1 MSKLAQV
8 VVGETASEKL
18 KEAQF
23 GSDEPYLKKKKE
35 DEIRIK
41 LDEFAKELSQVK
53 KQRDG
58 HQAPLEAIKRMRAR
72 GLQTKTRIPLQ
83 KGRPQTPSIIQWA
96 GINRPITLG
105 LTILLICTVSAG
117 LSAVLTT
124 HQNRFAFN
132 KLQELKDQANQL
144 ETEWGQLL
152 IEQSTFGV
160 EGRIEQKAIEQLQ
173 MQLPELS
180 KIVMVSSD

>member
-1 MSKLAQV
+1 
-8 VVGETASEKL
+8 
-18 KEAQF
+18 
-23 GSDEPYLKKKKE
+23 
-35 DEIRIK
+35 
-41 LDEFAKELSQVK
+41 
-53 KQRDG
+53 
-58 HQAPLEAIKRMRAR
+58 MRAR

-96 GINRPITLG
+96 GSNRPITLG

-117 LSAVLTT
+117 LSVVLTT